1 MIAYLLTIVTLV
13 AIAAI
18 VGLALNMQWGLGGM
32 VNFGIGG
39 FYTVGAYSCAILAS
53 SGVSPLAAMLL
64 AMALC
69 AISCMLVSLISL
81 RLSEDYLAI
90 VTLGFAECVRLVVL
104 NEAWLTQGALGI
116 SGIPRPLADW
126 VGSDAYQVFFAA
138 FAIGVLALV
147 FVLFERIARS
157 PYGRALRA
165 VREDPVVA
173 ATLGKR
179 VWWLR
184 MRAFGLGGIA
194 IGAAGSLHA
203 FYYRY
208 IDPAQFGPIITA
220 YAFMAVI
227 AGGRGSHRGLL
238 LGAGSVMVLLEGTRF
253 VKDWIPFLDA
263 GQLAA
268 LRLSLIGLGLVLLLI
283 YRPHGLRPEY
293 RLRVDVPHPAP
304 DLAASPPARS

>member
-1 MIAYLLTIVTLV
+1 MTSYLLTIIVLV

-32 VNFGIGG
+32 VNFGLGG
-39 FYTVGAYSCAILAS
+39 FYTLGAYTCALLATT
-53 SGVSPLAAMLL
+53 GMPAWAALLCAMLACAL
-64 AMALC
+64 A
-69 AISCMLVSLISL
+69 CMLVSLIAL

-90 VTLGFAECVRLVVL
+90 VTLGFAECVRLIVL

-116 SGIPRPLADW
+116 PGIPRPFADF
-126 VGSDAYQVFFAA
+126 VGPDGYPVFM
-138 FAIGVLALV
+138 AIGSLLALALIYM
-147 FVLFERIARS
+147 LFEHLTRS
-157 PYGRALRA
+157 PFGRALRA

-173 ATLGKR
+173 STLGKR

-184 MRAFGLGGIA
+184 MRAFGLGGLA
-194 IGAAGSLHA
+194 IGVAGSLHA
-203 FYYRY
+203 FYYTY
-208 IDPAQFGPIITA
+208 IDPSQFGPIITA

-253 VKDWIPFLDA
+253 LKDWVPFLDA

-283 YRPHGLRPEY
+283 YRPQGLRAEY
-293 RLRVDVPHPAP
+293 RLQVRSPA
-304 DLAASPPARS
+304 DAAGTTSASPR

>member
-1 MIAYLLTIVTLV
+1 MTAYLLTIVTLV

-32 VNFGIGG
+32 VNFGLGG
-39 FYTVGAYSCAILAS
+39 FYTVGAYSCAILAT
-53 SGVSPLAAMLL
+53 SGVPPLAAMLL
-64 AMALC
+64 ATAIC

-104 NEAWLTQGALGI
+104 NEAWLTEGALGI
-116 SGIPRPLADW
+116 PGIPRPLADR
-126 VGSDAYQVFFAA
+126 VSADVYPVFFAA
-138 FAIGVLALV
+138 FALGVLALV
-147 FVLFERIARS
+147 YVLFERIARS
-157 PYGRALRA
+157 PFGRALRA

-173 ATLGKR
+173 STLGKR

-184 MRAFGLGGIA
+184 MRAFGLGGVA
-194 IGAAGSLHA
+194 IGAAGALHA
-203 FYYRY
+203 FYYTY
-208 IDPAQFGPIITA
+208 IDPGQFGPIITA

-253 VKDWIPFLDA
+253 LKDWIPFLDA

-293 RLRVDVPHPAP
+293 RLQVKPSEPTP
-304 DLAASPPARS
+304 DPAASPSVGS

>member
-1 MIAYLLTIVTLV
+1 MTAYLLTIVTLV

-18 VGLALNMQWGLGGM
+18 VGLALNVQWGLGGM
-32 VNFGIGG
+32 VNFGLGG
-39 FYTVGAYSCAILAS
+39 FYTLGAYSCAILAT
-53 SGVSPLAAMLL
+53 SGVPPLGAMLS
-64 AMALC
+64 AMAIC
-69 AISCMLVSLISL
+69 AVACMLVSLISL

-90 VTLGFAECVRLVVL
+90 VTLGFAECIRLVVL

-116 SGIPRPLADW
+116 PGIPRPFSDR
-126 VGSDAYQVFFAA
+126 VGADAYPVLFVA
-138 FAIGVLALV
+138 FTLGMLALV
-147 FVLFERIARS
+147 YALFERIARS
-157 PYGRALRA
+157 PFGRALRA

-173 ATLGKR
+173 STLGKR

-184 MRAFGLGGIA
+184 MRAFGLGGVA

-203 FYYRY
+203 FYYTY

-227 AGGRGSHRGLL
+227 AGGRGSHLGLL

-253 VKDWIPFLDA
+253 LKDWIPFLDA

-283 YRPHGLRPEY
+283 YRPQGLWPEY
-293 RLRVDVPHPAP
+293 RLRVDGP
-304 DLAASPPARS
+304 RT